1 MKEGIKKC
9 AGELTSTFRSIKL
22 AATGAGMV
30 KGGDAK
36 LKNNMICGLDSDCE
50 IKTHYCGKRHA
61 LVQVREGESKRL
73 LLCSDTC
80 THGDTLEV

>member
-30 KGGDAK
+30 KVNGTK

-50 IKTHYCGKRHA
+50 STHYCGKRHA
-61 LVQVREGESKRL
+61 LVTVREGESKRL

-80 THGDTLEV
+80 TDHS